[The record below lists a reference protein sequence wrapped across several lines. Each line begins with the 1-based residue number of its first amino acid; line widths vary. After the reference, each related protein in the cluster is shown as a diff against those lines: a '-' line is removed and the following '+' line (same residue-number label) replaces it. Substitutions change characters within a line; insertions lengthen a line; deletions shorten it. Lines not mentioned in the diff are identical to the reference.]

1 MSKPRT
7 RNNQRAG
14 RYLQKLRI
22 ENGIMEQKI
31 LSDLNGWKENR
42 IRDREIA
49 VASLTLPEIVRLS
62 ICFNMSPVLMAKRM
76 IAPISISLDKVTVDN
91 DSIGIWE
98 KTGRL
103 GQSRRWANAIIEKDY
118 PGNWKVFEDYE
129 DALQYFNDTIVDI
142 RQEIEWNMRKGEFT
156 PTELIDTTH
165 LGSDWERA
173 VMVRQGRN
181 LKAARLRKSLASQW
195 AAASKLNL
203 NSSHVQVRESAAVS
217 IKLEDIIWYATGWDM
232 SPYKLVEAV
241 LSETSPTDQELREL
255 RRKYC

>member
-1 MSKPRT
+1 MTKPRT

-49 VASLTLPEIVRLS
+49 VASITLPEIVRLS
-62 ICFNMSPVLMAKRM
+62 ICFNISPVLMAKRM
-76 IAPISISLDKVTVDN
+76 IAPISISLDKIVIDN

-103 GQSRRWANAIIEKDY
+103 GQSRRWANAIIETNF
-118 PGNWKVFEDYE
+118 PGQWKVFEDYE
-129 DALQYFNDTIVDI
+129 YALEYYNDTIIDV
-142 RQEIEWNMRKGEFT
+142 RQETEWKMKRGEMK
-156 PTELIDTTH
+156 PKELIDTNH
-165 LGSDWERA
+165 LGAEWEREQ
-173 VMVRQGRN
+173 MVKQGRN

-217 IKLEDIIWYATGWDM
+217 IKLEDLIWYATGWDM

-241 LSETSPTDQELREL
+241 LSEETPTDDDLKAL